1 MSVNGE
7 CSFVR
12 VARQLPN
19 KHYFMIFYIFYLNY
33 LIIFQ

>member
-12 VARQLPN
+12 VAGQHPN
-19 KHYFMIFYIFYLNY
+19 EQYFIIFYIFYLNIF
-33 LIIFQ
+33 IIF